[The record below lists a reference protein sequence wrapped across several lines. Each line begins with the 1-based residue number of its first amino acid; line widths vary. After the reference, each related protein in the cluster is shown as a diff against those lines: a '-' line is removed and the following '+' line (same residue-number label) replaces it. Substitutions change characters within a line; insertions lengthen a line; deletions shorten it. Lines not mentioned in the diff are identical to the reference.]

1 MVKKNSLYLEQ
12 QLKQMQRE
20 IDSVQLCVNRLR
32 DMSFGLQK
40 AWLEIN
46 QPQHPT
52 QMNRKPL
59 LESSVASTRL
69 EILREKTDSSKKRQ
83 QWENG
88 TKTAVKKT
96 PQSTKLQAIKLKQKK
111 TPSTPYD
118 LYYSKD
124 LLSDE
129 RREEDSRMIHFDDHT
144 SHISVLT
151 ASEFSLRAGN
161 FLREDDDTTI
171 KTDVGNESHLSEE
184 YSIYQIHQENPLN
197 HDAID
202 GMNPLAPPSS
212 QYSTP
217 QRINKKNMKRS
228 TSEDDDIYN
237 VDVNLLDINQS
248 HNSTFSVFDNQS
260 SSSGGKGPHHKSRTR
275 RRITQA
281 RKRIGRFFFK
291 GIK

>member
-1 MVKKNSLYLEQ
+1 MVKKKSLFLEQ

-32 DMSFGLQK
+32 EMSFGLQK

-52 QMNRKPL
+52 QINRKPF
-59 LESSVASTRL
+59 ESSAASTRL
-69 EILREKTDSSKKRQ
+69 EILREKTDSSKIRQ

-88 TKTAVKKT
+88 KITAVKKT
-96 PQSTKLQAIKLKQKK
+96 PQSTKLKAIKLKQKK

-151 ASEFSLRAGN
+151 ASEFSLRPGN

-171 KTDVGNESHLSEE
+171 KTDVGNEFHLSEE
-184 YSIYQIHQENPLN
+184 YPIYQIDQEHPLN

-202 GMNPLAPPSS
+202 GMDPLAPPSS

-217 QRINKKNMKRS
+217 QRINKTNMKRS
-228 TSEDDDIYN
+228 TKSSEDDDVYN

-248 HNSTFSVFDNQS
+248 HNSTFSVFDNHS
-260 SSSGGKGPHHKSRTR
+260 SSSAGKGAHKKSRIR

-281 RKRIGRFFFK
+281 RKRMGRFFLRK
-291 GIK
+291 